1 MSNKDEVKQLVEKM
15 LEEPKTKEVKEE
27 ITFWRQVL
35 SYLNFIKTRTR
46 KENANKQWNRKAN
59 RKR

>member
-46 KENANKQWNRKAN
+46 KENANKQ
-59 RKR
+59 